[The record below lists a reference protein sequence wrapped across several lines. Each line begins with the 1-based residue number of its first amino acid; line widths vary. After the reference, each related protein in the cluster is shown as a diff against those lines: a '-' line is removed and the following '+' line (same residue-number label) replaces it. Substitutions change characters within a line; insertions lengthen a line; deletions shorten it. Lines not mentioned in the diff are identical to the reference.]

1 LTLEDKKQKG
11 GDSRQASSAG
21 RRKQKDNDGGKK
33 GRRDPGKTILMW
45 LAITVAVI
53 FALRS
58 VEGYGTQKE
67 LKLTYSQFQEILAN
81 PEIKIVEANIVQK
94 GLNRA
99 VFYGEVED
107 PSSILKIKT
116 LKKNVSINKNF
127 VVNLPFIDSEMLSSW
142 KRLEYSILLSRKR

>member
-1 LTLEDKKQKG
+1 MTLEDKKQKG

-99 VFYGEVED
+99 VFMAR
-107 PSSILKIKT
+107 LKIPH
-116 LKKNVSINKNF
+116 LF
-127 VVNLPFIDSEMLSSW
+127 L
-142 KRLEYSILLSRKR
+142 RSRP